1 MVLEYRMLGPLELRT
16 ADHVLPLGGRR
27 QQTLLAVLLLNTGT
41 TVPFDRLV
49 TDLWDDPP
57 RTAHRQVVNAAAA
70 VRRVVERGGGV
81 PLVTTGHGYRLE
93 TAGDR
98 LDVDEFGALEEAA
111 ERCAV
116 TGRPAEAVEL
126 LQSALDLWCGPVL
139 AGLASDSIDIARQ
152 RLAEK
157 RLGAIERLAGLRLD
171 IGEVTSSIGWLVG
184 LVAEHPARESLRA
197 MLMRALHRAGR
208 PADALAVF
216 AEGRTLLAE
225 EYGVGP
231 GPELRLLHE
240 QILQADL
247 ALGRIPRA
255 RAARLN
261 APGATRGSCFLPSGP
276 PDFTGRHTDVRLL
289 TSVPTNGAAGATPV
303 VCVEGMGG
311 VGKTALTVHAAHQL
325 IEEYPDGQYFLDLR
339 GFSEN
344 EFPMR
349 SGMALEVLLRQS
361 GIAPEQLPV
370 GTGAR
375 RDLWR
380 ARVAGR
386 RVLVVLD
393 NAADAAQLRPLMP
406 ASAGSLV
413 LVTSRR
419 QLPALEGAVPVPL
432 DVLPVAEAMSLF
444 RRIAG
449 PGRADPDPQAIR
461 RIVALTGG
469 LPLAIRIAASRFR
482 RRPAWTLAHLAEQL
496 RDVHGLTAGDRSVAG
511 VIILSYRHLSP
522 SSQRLFRLLGTVPGP
537 DFDART
543 AAALTG
549 IPLAVVRQDLEELL
563 ECNLLVQDRIDRYRP
578 HDLVRGCAR
587 RLAADARPD
596 GDLRPAA
603 HQSFD

>member
-1 MVLEYRMLGPLELRT
+1 VVFEYRMLGPLELRRS
-16 ADHVLPLGGRR
+16 DRVLPLGGRR
-27 QQTLLAVLLLNTGT
+27 QQTLLAVLLLNAGR
-41 TVPFDRLV
+41 TVPFDQLV
-49 TDLWDDPP
+49 ANLWDDPP
-57 RTAHRQVVNAAAA
+57 RSARRQVVNAAAT
-70 VRRVVERGGGV
+70 VRRVVEQGGGG

-98 LDVDEFGALEEAA
+98 LDIDEFRALKEAG
-111 ERCAV
+111 EHCAA
-116 TGRPAEAVEL
+116 TGRPAEAMEQ
-126 LQSALDLWCGPVL
+126 LQRALDLWRGPVL
-139 AGLASDSIDIARQ
+139 AGLASDSIDITRQ
-152 RLAEK
+152 RLAEQ
-157 RLGAIERLAGLRLD
+157 RLDAIERLAGLRLD

-197 MLMRALHRAGR
+197 MLMRALHQAGR

-216 AEGRTLLAE
+216 AEGRALLAE
-225 EYGVGP
+225 EFGVGP

-240 QILQADL
+240 EILQADL
-247 ALGRIPRA
+247 ALDRIPRA
-255 RAARLN
+255 RVAEAA
-261 APGATRGSCFLPSGP
+261 PTRGSCFLPSGP
-276 PDFTGRHTDVRLL
+276 PDFAGRHADLRLL

-311 VGKTALTVHAAHQL
+311 VGKTALAVHAAHQL
-325 IEEYPDGQYFLDLR
+325 IEVYPDGQYFVDLR
-339 GFSEN
+339 GFSEH
-344 EFPMR
+344 EFPMPA
-349 SGMALEVLLRQS
+349 GKALEVLLRQS

-370 GTGAR
+370 GTDAR

-393 NAADAAQLRPLMP
+393 NAADALQLRALMP

-432 DVLPVAEAMSLF
+432 DVLPDAEAMSLF

-449 PGRADPDPQAIR
+449 PDRVDPDPQAIR
-461 RIVALTGG
+461 RIGALTGG

-482 RRPAWTLAHLAEQL
+482 RRPAWTLAHLARLL

-522 SSQRLFRLLGTVPGP
+522 SSQRLFRLLGTSSVGP
-537 DFDART
+537 AFDAHA
-543 AAALTG
+543 AAALTRT
-549 IPLAVVRQDLEELL
+549 PLAVVRQDLEELL
-563 ECNLLVQDRIDRYRP
+563 EYNLLVQDRIDRYRL

-587 RLAADARPD
+587 RLATEARPE

-603 HQSFD
+603 YQPLG

>member
-1 MVLEYRMLGPLELRT
+1 MVVLEYRMLGPLELRT

-70 VRRVVERGGGV
+70 VRRVVEQGGGG

-98 LDVDEFGALEEAA
+98 LDVDEFGALVEAA
-111 ERCAV
+111 ERSAA

-126 LQSALDLWCGPVL
+126 LQSALDLWRGPVL

-171 IGEVTSSIGWLVG
+171 IGEVTSLIGWLVG

-225 EYGVGP
+225 EFGVGP

-255 RAARLN
+255 RAAEA
-261 APGATRGSCFLPSGP
+261 APASGSCFLPSGP
-276 PDFTGRHTDVRLL
+276 PDFTGRHAGVRLL

-325 IEEYPDGQYFLDLR
+325 VEDYPDGQYFVDLR

-349 SGMALEVLLRQS
+349 SGRALEVLLRQS
-361 GIAPEQLPV
+361 GMAPEQLPV

-393 NAADAAQLRPLMP
+393 NAADAVQLRPLMP

-449 PGRADPDPQAIR
+449 PGRADPDPDPQAIR

-482 RRPAWTLAHLAEQL
+482 RRPAWALAHLAEQL

-537 DFDART
+537 DFDAST
-543 AAALTG
+543 AAELTG

-563 ECNLLVQDRIDRYRP
+563 ECNLLVQDRIDRYRL
-578 HDLVRGCAR
+578 HDLVRDCAR
-587 RLAADARPD
+587 RLAADARSD

>member
-1 MVLEYRMLGPLELRT
+1 MVLQYRMLGPLELRT

-27 QQTLLAVLLLNTGT
+27 QQTLLAALLLNTGT

-49 TDLWDDPP
+49 ADLWDDPP

-70 VRRVVERGGGV
+70 VRRVVEHGGGG

-93 TAGDR
+93 TAGDW
-98 LDVDEFGALEEAA
+98 LDVDEFGTLEEAA
-111 ERCAV
+111 ERSAA

-126 LQSALDLWCGPVL
+126 LQSALDLWRGPVL
-139 AGLASDSIDIARQ
+139 AGMASDSIDIARQ

-157 RLGAIERLAGLRLD
+157 RLVAIERLAGLRLD

-216 AEGRTLLAE
+216 AEGRALLAE
-225 EYGVGP
+225 EFGVGP

-247 ALGRIPRA
+247 AVGRIPRA
-255 RAARLN
+255 RAAET
-261 APGATRGSCFLPSGP
+261 APARGSCFLPSGP
-276 PDFTGRHTDVRLL
+276 PDFTGRHADVRLL
-289 TSVPTNGAAGATPV
+289 TSVRTNGAAGATPV

-325 IEEYPDGQYFLDLR
+325 IEEYPDGQYFVDLR
-339 GFSEN
+339 GFREN

-449 PGRADPDPQAIR
+449 PGRADSDPQAIR
-461 RIVALTGG
+461 PIVALTGG

-511 VIILSYRHLSP
+511 VIILSYRHLSR

-537 DFDART
+537 DFGART

-563 ECNLLVQDRIDRYRP
+563 ECNLLVQDRIDRYRL

-603 HQSFD
+603 RQSFD

>member
-1 MVLEYRMLGPLELRT
+1 VVLEYRMLGPLELRT

-70 VRRVVERGGGV
+70 VRRVVEQSGGG

-98 LDVDEFGALEEAA
+98 LDVDEFEALEKAA
-111 ERCAV
+111 GRSAA

-126 LQSALDLWCGPVL
+126 LQSALDLWRGPAF

-157 RLGAIERLAGLRLD
+157 RLVAIERLAGLRLD

-197 MLMRALHRAGR
+197 MLMGALHRAGR

-225 EYGVGP
+225 EFGVGP

-247 ALGRIPRA
+247 ALSRIPRA
-255 RAARLN
+255 RAAP
-261 APGATRGSCFLPSGP
+261 AHGSCFLPSGP
-276 PDFTGRHTDVRLL
+276 PDFTGRHADVRLL
-289 TSVPTNGAAGATPV
+289 TTAPTNGAAGATPV

-325 IEEYPDGQYFLDLR
+325 IEEYPDGQYFVDLR

-344 EFPMR
+344 DFPMR

-375 RDLWR
+375 RDQWR
-380 ARVAGR
+380 ARIAGR

-393 NAADAAQLRPLMP
+393 NAADAAQLRPLVP

-449 PGRADPDPQAIR
+449 PGRADSDPTAIR

-522 SSQRLFRLLGTVPGP
+522 SGQRLFRLLGTVPGP

-549 IPLAVVRQDLEELL
+549 IPLAVVRQYLEELL
-563 ECNLLVQDRIDRYRP
+563 ECNLLVQDRIDRYRL
-578 HDLVRGCAR
+578 HDLVRDCAH

-596 GDLRPAA
+596 GNLRPAA
-603 HQSFD
+603 HKSFD